1 MRPTDVPAW
10 RLWLVTLCLLL
21 ALPASGR
28 AAALIEMRIG
38 TTAVRA
44 VADRADERALLTIG
58 GTRALFDLAGRSV
71 YISTGGTPRRVHA
84 AYRPG
89 YVQPPPYRMERF
101 GPGPV
106 LAGFVTSY
114 YVLFV
119 SEQVCAELMAAS
131 WMMPFVDPALRAL
144 AILGAILDAQRPAGD
159 DPCQKVP
166 LVTYAAAGWPMI
178 AGKIDHPTIETS
190 RISFDYQ
197 PPPGELALPA
207 SFEEGDARDLRALA
221 KAAGL

>member
-1 MRPTDVPAW
+1 
-10 RLWLVTLCLLL
+10 
-21 ALPASGR
+21 
-28 AAALIEMRIG
+28 
-38 TTAVRA
+38 
-44 VADRADERALLTIG
+44 
-58 GTRALFDLAGRSV
+58 
-71 YISTGGTPRRVHA
+71 
-84 AYRPG
+84 
-89 YVQPPPYRMERF
+89 MERF

-119 SEQVCAELMAAS
+119 GEQVCAELMAAS
-131 WMMPFVDPALRAL
+131 WMVPFVDPAIQAL
-144 AILGAILDAQRPAGD
+144 AILDALRPAGD
-159 DPCQKVP
+159 DPCQHLP

-197 PPPGELALPA
+197 PSPGELALPA
-207 SFEEGDARDLRALA
+207 SFEEGDARNLRALA